1 MERARCRGGFTLIE
15 LLVVIGIIS
24 VLIAIL
30 LPALHAARVQAMQ
43 VVCQSNLRQ
52 WGMGIQMYVD
62 QSHGELPQKGP
73 DGSAT
78 SGPNFIGPQ
87 GGVKGYD
94 DESLW
99 FNAIPPL
106 VNGKGYYQ
114 MLLAGGDLPR
124 ADMKSIFICPLQQP
138 PVSMQDAIVGDY
150 FLLNG
155 EDSTGTYKNPTGM
168 ANQKQFPWAA
178 TYVFNS
184 KLTSTTAKLTDE
196 LPHFKMSAIK
206 YGSETVLMVEKLTTM
221 GEYQDPLVQSYIN
234 GTSGR
239 ASASNA
245 KAATNQNITSAGY
258 VSKFAQAKADWR
270 RFTTR
275 HRHGGNLLFADGHV
289 AWFDWLEVQFPSSAL
304 ANGYNNFSDANQPG
318 FIIWSAVG
326 PVQ

>member
-1 MERARCRGGFTLIE
+1 MERARCRTGFTLIE

-30 LPALHAARVQAMQ
+30 LPALHAARLQAMQ

-73 DGSAT
+73 DGSPGA
-78 SGPNFIGPQ
+78 PNFIGPS
-87 GGVKGYD
+87 GGVLGYN

-138 PVSMQDAIVGDY
+138 PGSNSNQDAIVGDY

-155 EDSTGTYKNPTGM
+155 SDSTGTYKNSTGM
-168 ANQKQFPWAA
+168 ANQSQFPWAG

-184 KLTSTTAKLTDE
+184 KLTSTTAKPTDE

-206 YGSETVLMVEKLTTM
+206 YGSETVLMVEKLTTA
-221 GEYQDPLVQSYIN
+221 GEYLDEEVQSYLN

-239 ASASNA
+239 TYNHTASPYISKTGYMN
-245 KAATNQNITSAGY
+245 NI
-258 VSKFAQAKADWR
+258 AQAKADWT

-289 AWFDWLEVQFPSSAL
+289 AWFDWLEVQFPNSSM
-304 ANGYNNFSDANQPG
+304 ANGFNNSSDANQPG

-326 PVQ
+326 AVQ